1 MNVPDLKTDA
11 SEIID
16 AALNSVDPYHLL
28 AEQIRIS
35 EGVLFFPHAVI
46 LDPAKY
52 ERIFIIGAGKGV
64 APMARA
70 MEQLLGENLTAG
82 AIIVKY
88 GHLDDLHRIK
98 IYEAGH
104 PVPDE
109 NSLKYTRDICDLV
122 GDLNENDCVI
132 VLLTGGGSALMEILP
147 EGIGL
152 SDLQEVSKAMLA
164 CSAGIHE
171 MNCVRKHISLVKG
184 GQLARMIHPARCI
197 TLALSDVIG
206 DDLSVIASGPTHTD
220 ETTYSDAIGILR
232 KYKIDQTVPPQI
244 IRHLENGIAGKIAD
258 TPKTGESIFEQVD
271 NIVIGSN
278 RLALNAAASRATKLG
293 YNTLIFTSRLE
304 GEAREIARVIA
315 AVMHEVLSSGMPV
328 GRPAC
333 LLLGGE
339 PTVHLTGSGKG
350 GRNQELALA
359 VSIAMQHSEQP
370 FLFASC
376 GSDGTDGPTDA
387 AGAIVTTNTAGLA
400 AGLDLDPV
408 LYLANNDAYNFFDR
422 IDGLIRTGPTR
433 TNVMDIIL
441 ALIP

>member
-1 MNVPDLKTDA
+1 MNIPDLKTDA

-16 AALNSVDPYHLL
+16 AALHSVDPYHLL
-28 AEQIRIS
+28 IEQIKLT
-35 EGVLFFPHAVI
+35 EGIMHFPGGI
-46 LDPAKY
+46 TLDPARY
-52 ERIFIIGAGKGV
+52 ERIFVIGAGKGV

-70 MEQLLGENLTAG
+70 MEQLLGEKLTAG

-88 GHLDDLHRIK
+88 GHSDDLHRIE

-109 NSLKYTRDICDLV
+109 NSLKFSNQILDLLRDLT
-122 GDLNENDCVI
+122 ENDCVI
-132 VLLTGGGSALMEILP
+132 VLLTGGGSSLMEILP
-147 EGIGL
+147 KGIGL
-152 SDLQEVSKAMLA
+152 ADLQSLSQTMLA
-164 CSAGIHE
+164 CGADIHE

-184 GQLARMIHPARCI
+184 GQLARMIRPARGI

-206 DDLSVIASGPTHTD
+206 DDLSVIASGPTHPD
-220 ETTYSDAIGILR
+220 RSTYADAIEVLK
-232 KYKIDQTVPPQI
+232 KYKIDQNAPSPVV
-244 IRHLENGIAGKIAD
+244 RHIEQGIAGKISD
-258 TPKTGESIFEQVD
+258 TPKPGDAIFDKVH

-278 RLALNAAASRATKLG
+278 RLALDAAAQRATELG
-293 YNTLIFTSRLE
+293 YKTLILTSRLE
-304 GEAREIARVIA
+304 GEAREIARMIA
-315 AVMHEVLSSGMPV
+315 AVMQEVQASGMPLA
-328 GRPAC
+328 RPAC

-339 PTVHLTGSGKG
+339 PTVNLIGSGKG

-359 VSIAMQHSEQP
+359 VSIAMRHNTQP

-400 AGLDLDPV
+400 AGMDLDPV
-408 LYLANNDAYNFFDR
+408 HFLASNDAYHFFES
-422 IDGLIRTGPTR
+422 IDGLIKTGPTR